1 MKKNKKKE
9 RKKRKKRERRE
20 EEEDRREKKKP
31 KRNEDTNTTKTATTT
46 KPSKK
51 GMVPMTKEEYDKMQS
66 VVRRVYDP
74 DTGRMRLVKGS
85 GEIIEEIVTRN
96 RHADI
101 NRASTQGDGAT
112 YMQNLLSQIKR

>member
-1 MKKNKKKE
+1 
-9 RKKRKKRERRE
+9 
-20 EEEDRREKKKP
+20 
-31 KRNEDTNTTKTATTT
+31 
-46 KPSKK
+46 
-51 GMVPMTKEEYDKMQS
+51 MVPMTKEEYDKMQS

-74 DTGRMRLVKGS
+74 DTGRVRLVKGS